1 MIVKTLMGS
10 VFVLL
15 DVSLFCFFGYYPVA
29 RVSFVLFKRRWIML
43 RTDPWIIGL
52 VVVSFDDEKGPVIDF
67 ASPSAFLTP
76 KLENDIKWISL
87 PRETNHVHDD
97 CFFVFRLRS
106 DREIPYFES
115 SFQNHDYCYGYVYF
129 Q

>member
-1 MIVKTLMGS
+1 M
-10 VFVLL
+10 
-15 DVSLFCFFGYYPVA
+15 A

-76 KLENDIKWISL
+76 KLENDIKWISK
-87 PRETNHVHDD
+87 RNIEDY
-97 CFFVFRLRS
+97 VFNDEDKMILN
-106 DREIPYFES
+106 DY
-115 SFQNHDYCYGYVYF
+115 FQN
-129 Q
+129 